1 MPPPTMSIP
10 NPYLDL
16 KTGIFKIFHLA
27 IFQTYWGRLV
37 GVRVSCELSTSS
49 ARLEGFSLIKTEQ
62 RNNEGWAAP
71 FQF

>member
-37 GVRVSCELSTSS
+37 GVRVC
-49 ARLEGFSLIKTEQ
+49 LETQYVLGKAALILINK
-62 RNNEGWAAP
+62 N
-71 FQF
+71 